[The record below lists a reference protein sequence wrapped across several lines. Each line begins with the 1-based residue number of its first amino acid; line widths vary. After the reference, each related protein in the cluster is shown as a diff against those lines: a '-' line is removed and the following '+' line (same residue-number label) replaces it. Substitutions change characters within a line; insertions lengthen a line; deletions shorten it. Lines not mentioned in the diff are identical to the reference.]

1 MAMMIEE
8 PKDEQKSLV
17 PVLVG
22 LGALARLLPHPW
34 NFTPMV
40 ALGLY
45 GGAKSKKLQTGV
57 VITLLALFLSDALMG
72 FYRGMWYVYAAF
84 LVPVLVGRLIRRH
97 EGIAAI
103 AAGGLFSSLSFF
115 GITNF
120 MVWATGT
127 LYPHTA
133 SGLAA
138 CFAAGIPFY
147 RNQLAGDVFY
157 IAVLFGSHALIRR
170 LARPEP
176 RTA

>member
-1 MAMMIEE
+1 MDLMKEE
-8 PKDEQKSLV
+8 QKDEQKSLV

-34 NFTPMV
+34 NFTPLV

-45 GGAKSKKLQTGV
+45 AGAKSKKVQTGV
-57 VITLLALFLSDALMG
+57 LVTLLALFLSDALMG

-84 LVPVLVGRLIRRH
+84 LVPVLAGRFLRRH
-97 EGIAAI
+97 EGVGVLVAA
-103 AAGGLFSSLSFF
+103 GLFSSLSFF

-133 SGLAA
+133 AGLAA

-157 IAVLFGSHALIRR
+157 IAVLFGSHALISR
-170 LARPEP
+170 LVRTEP